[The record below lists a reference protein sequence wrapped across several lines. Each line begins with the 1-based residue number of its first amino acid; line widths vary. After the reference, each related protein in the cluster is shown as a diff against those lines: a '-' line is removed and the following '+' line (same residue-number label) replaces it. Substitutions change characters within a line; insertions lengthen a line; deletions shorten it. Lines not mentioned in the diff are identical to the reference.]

1 MLQNISS
8 TWMNNH
14 YKATLYSLDCEVEIE
29 GLSMFSKN
37 HRHRIIFYILYL
49 NYEKVLVLEKEG

>member
-1 MLQNISS
+1 
-8 TWMNNH
+8 MNNH